1 MFLLRVPPLGWLRH
15 VPPGPTGVVGLML
28 FILGVMPAGHVA
40 GLFLAIACGV
50 LGVTWLAAMPSRM
63 LHRAQSRLFWPLGIS
78 ASLAAAFVFPAW
90 EELMWIGG
98 AIGMIAALS
107 ALAHRAR
114 EAYLTLPEVFEEI
127 VGWSDAIEYAALFD
141 VTDAGPVKVL
151 CAADESIARHL
162 KRFALLPAAG
172 DEKATENQVAAW
184 DAVAVRL
191 HSGLIALDAAFAP
204 AGQGENVRAIFD
216 IDMGG
221 FIFTRIHPTRFLFAA
236 TLDQSVM
243 NDDSCDRDV
252 RALVRAITLRT
263 SPHRAADV
271 E

>member
-1 MFLLRVPPLGWLRH
+1 MLLLRIPPLVWLRF

-28 FILGVMPAGHVA
+28 FILGAMPSGQIA
-40 GLFLAIACGV
+40 GLFLAVLCGV

-63 LHRAQSRLFWPLGIS
+63 LHRAQNRLFWPLGIS

-90 EELMWIGG
+90 PELIWIGG

-107 ALAHRAR
+107 ALSHRAR

-141 VTDAGPVKVL
+141 VTDTGPVKVL
-151 CAADESIARHL
+151 CAADASISRHL
-162 KRFALLPAAG
+162 KRFALVPVIG
-172 DEKATENQVAAW
+172 DDQATEKQVAAW
-184 DAVAVRL
+184 DAVALRL
-191 HSGLIALDAAFAP
+191 HTGLAALDAAFAP
-204 AGQGENVRAIFD
+204 TGQGENVRAIFD

-252 RALVRAITLRT
+252 RTLVRAITLRT